1 MTEET
6 FKLTPQQVDYADT
19 FRSLLLAALPLA
31 GGALASEWLP
41 PYLADALT
49 IRELLWVAA
58 AAGYQIAIEE
68 GREPNRDLWLQRCGE
83 AFDVV
88 AKAVAKR
95 EAAKAAEAMTVAE
108 RFAKHAANEMG
119 EGA

>member
-6 FKLTPQQVDYADT
+6 FKLTQQQVDYADT
-19 FRSLLLAALPLA
+19 LRSLLLAALPLA
-31 GGALASEWLP
+31 GGALASEGLP
-41 PYLADALT
+41 PHLANALM

-58 AAGYQIAIEE
+58 ATAYQIAIEE
-68 GREPNRDLWLQRCGE
+68 GRGPNRELWMQRCGE
-83 AFDVV
+83 VFDDV

-108 RFAKHAANEMG
+108 RMAAHAVDDMG
-119 EGA
+119 DGT